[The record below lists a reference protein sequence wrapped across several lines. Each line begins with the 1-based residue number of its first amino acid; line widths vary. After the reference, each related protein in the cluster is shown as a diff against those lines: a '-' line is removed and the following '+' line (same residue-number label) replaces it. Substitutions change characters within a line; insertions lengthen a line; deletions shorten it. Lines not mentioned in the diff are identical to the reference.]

1 MSRHLPVVLAVH
13 FAAAIAA
20 RAGETSDVDAL
31 QQALR
36 QEYPRA
42 EFDVS
47 LTEGSHHLELTVDTA
62 VYGNYRLDDSQR
74 RTLGQA
80 MARFAL
86 EHFLDGPLFG
96 YQQGGD

>member
-31 QQALR
+31 QRALR

-47 LTEGSHHLELTVDTA
+47 LTEG
-62 VYGNYRLDDSQR
+62 
-74 RTLGQA
+74 
-80 MARFAL
+80 FAS
-86 EHFLDGPLFG
+86 P
-96 YQQGGD
+96 